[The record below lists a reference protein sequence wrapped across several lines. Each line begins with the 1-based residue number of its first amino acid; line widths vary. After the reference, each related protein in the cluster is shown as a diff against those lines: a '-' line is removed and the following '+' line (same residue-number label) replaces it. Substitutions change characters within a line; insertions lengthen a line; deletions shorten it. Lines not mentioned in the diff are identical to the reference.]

1 MRPRPRDDD
10 CTNPSIFLRLN
21 ASDAG
26 PREIAWNDFA
36 RRYGPIIA
44 GFAYRVGAR
53 TQDVDDVVQDV
64 MLGFFS
70 TVPTFTY
77 DPSKGRFRRYLKV
90 CTVRAVCRRF
100 DKIAKLKSVPLSSL
114 DEQALEIEQVWNDV
128 WEQQQLDRAI
138 ETIRQRHSDD
148 KGFQAFDLNVVQG
161 RSAQEA
167 ADALGLSVSGVYK
180 ARERIGQELRE
191 QLRTLAEEEG

>member
-114 DEQALEIEQVWNDV
+114 DEQALEIEQVWNGRTAAATFRY
-128 WEQQQLDRAI
+128 LRYRAAYS
-138 ETIRQRHSDD
+138 RHSTSCCPE
-148 KGFQAFDLNVVQG
+148 QPW
-161 RSAQEA
+161 
-167 ADALGLSVSGVYK
+167 LSS
-180 ARERIGQELRE
+180 RLPSTRQCP
-191 QLRTLAEEEG
+191 Q